1 MENLKSTPY
10 PSIGQAVVLS
20 LIVVAFMLIL
30 SPVVFLKEFVGQE
43 MATFIYYLLSMGL
56 PFWILYSMR
65 KSNTGERSFNFKIVF
80 KTTIPLILLATLG
93 IQYSLTLPISTLI
106 PMSDSMREAF
116 SMALGN
122 PRNIFSIATLVIL
135 APIFEEL
142 IFRGI
147 ILNGLLKR
155 YSPLL
160 SIVVSSLL
168 FAAVH
173 LNPWQFVSAFILG
186 LFIGWVYL
194 RTKSILLAI
203 IIHAFNNFAA
213 ILPEILGF
221 TTSADKKI
229 SLSEYFGGT
238 FNYALIII
246 LAGFTAITCIY
257 LINKSF
263 IKDRVENHEVKHSE
277 EA

>member
-1 MENLKSTPY
+1 MENNYSNQY

-20 LIVVAFMLIL
+20 LIVVAFMLFL
-30 SPVVFLKEFVGQE
+30 SPIVFLKEFVGQE

-65 KSNTGERSFNFKIVF
+65 KSNTGERSFNFSITYKS
-80 KTTIPLILLATLG
+80 TIPLILLATLG
-93 IQYSLTLPISTLI
+93 IQYSITLPISTQI
-106 PMSDSMREAF
+106 PMSDAIREAF
-116 SMALGN
+116 SMAMGN
-122 PRNIFSIATLVIL
+122 PSNIFSIATLVIL
-135 APIFEEL
+135 APVFEEL

-155 YSPLL
+155 YSPVL

-173 LNPWQFVSAFILG
+173 LNPWQFVSAFFLG

-194 RTKSILLAI
+194 RTKSISLAI

-213 ILPEILGF
+213 ILPEMLGF
-221 TTSADKKI
+221 TSSADKNI

-238 FNYALIII
+238 FNYALIIT
-246 LAGFTAITCIY
+246 LAGLIAITCIY
-257 LINKSF
+257 LISKSF
-263 IKDRVENHEVKHSE
+263 IRGSAEYYKDKPSE
-277 EA
+277 RA

>member
-1 MENLKSTPY
+1 MENLKSNQY
-10 PSIGQAVVLS
+10 PSIEQAIVLS

-43 MATFIYYLLSMGL
+43 LATFIYYLLSMGL

-65 KSNTGERSFNFKIVF
+65 NSNTGERSFNFKIEF

-155 YSPLL
+155 YSPVL

-194 RTKSILLAI
+194 RTKSISLAI
-203 IIHAFNNFAA
+203 IIHAFNNLAA
-213 ILPEILGF
+213 ILPELLGF
-221 TTSADKKI
+221 SSNYDNKI
-229 SLSEYFGGT
+229 SLSEYFGGS
-238 FNYALIII
+238 FNYALIITF
-246 LAGFTAITCIY
+246 AGLTFITCIY

-263 IKDRVENHEVKHSE
+263 IKSRVEYIEDKPSE

>member
-1 MENLKSTPY
+1 MENLKSNQY
-10 PSIGQAVVLS
+10 PSIEQAIVLS

-43 MATFIYYLLSMGL
+43 LATFIYYLLSMGL

-65 KSNTGERSFNFKIVF
+65 KSNTGERSFNFKIEF

-155 YSPLL
+155 YSPVL

-194 RTKSILLAI
+194 RTKSISLAI
-203 IIHAFNNFAA
+203 IIHAFNNLAA
-213 ILPEILGF
+213 ILPELLGF
-221 TTSADKKI
+221 SSNYDNKI
-229 SLSEYFGGT
+229 SLSEYFGGS
-238 FNYALIII
+238 FNYALIITF
-246 LAGFTAITCIY
+246 AGLTFITCIY

-263 IKDRVENHEVKHSE
+263 IKSRVEYIEDKPSE

>member
-106 PMSDSMREAF
+106 PMSDSMRAAF
-116 SMALGN
+116 SIALGN